1 MIYTIGRKSV
11 YDLHIEH
18 NPQAMKIGR
27 SDDYPGGSVWRTPEE
42 ARQYLA
48 DENLDDLDDFD
59 VYGVEA
65 DWEKDTEPSNGGP
78 WHDLLRD
85 ARLVRL

>member
-1 MIYTIGRKSV
+1 MIYTLGRKSV
-11 YDLHIEH
+11 YDIHIEH

-27 SDDYPGGSVWRTPEE
+27 TEDYPGGSVWRTPEE

-48 DENLDDLDDFD
+48 DKNLDDFD

-65 DWEKDTEPSNGGP
+65 DWEKDTEPAKDGP
-78 WHDLLRD
+78 FHDLLGD